1 MMAYVFVEPAM
12 LVQEGGWLALLI
24 ALSVKGALILSL
36 AAMTALVLRR
46 AAAASRHLVWSLA
59 LASLLVLPL
68 LSVALPAWQWSV
80 FPDEF
85 LSHESLSA
93 TTTPSPAAIVVEK
106 PALAAR
112 ADAAPATAGVHTNDV
127 SAAQRAGQSTR
138 SFDALKSGTTS
149 EADHNSPVAS
159 ATAAAP
165 IESSVAYEAQSLRN
179 RSLWGWIQWA
189 MIGWLAGAALIVA
202 HLFVGVARIWQL
214 ARRAETVRDA
224 DWLMLVE
231 RLSRRIALTQT
242 VALRRSARVT
252 MPMAC
257 GLFRS
262 SILLP
267 ADADDWSRERREVV
281 LLHELAH
288 VKRRDCLTQLMAQ
301 VACAIYWFNPLV
313 WMATRRLRIERERAC
328 DDQVLDAGAKASD
341 YADHLLDIARSMG
354 AAPSALVAAV
364 AIARRSQLEGRL
376 LAILDPRL
384 RRRALD
390 RATVTFI
397 AIVMLSLVLPLAML
411 RPAANA
417 QTKRARPVV
426 ARPPAAPQAPG
437 APVVASPTMAPTAP
451 LMAAPPEAALA
462 PAEPGAFP
470 EAVLALPAELPG
482 TPEAAPM
489 PPAIVAAPQSPA
501 PAAAPQAPLSQQDKD
516 ALVEAFQEALKDND
530 PEMREQA
537 LFALVQIG
545 GPRATEAIVAALK
558 DQNPEVREKA
568 VWALG
573 MRHGEGLVDPLIAAL
588 KDANPGVREKA
599 AWALGMKGD
608 GRAVDA
614 LVAALRDENNDVREK
629 AAWALGLKGNK
640 GAVEPLIEALK
651 DKSADVRATAAWAL
665 GLRGDAR
672 AIKALNAATKDEN
685 RDVRA
690 KALWALGMLL
700 MRSGEATTAGDN
712 DNDNNVDVDDDD
724 QIGSGVGNGVGAG
737 VGSGVGAGVGV
748 ATSRERKVL
757 KSASGSAYRPKAKT
771 KPR

>member
-1 MMAYVFVEPAM
+1 MMAYVFVEPAV

-24 ALSVKGALILSL
+24 ALSVKGALILGM
-36 AAMTALVLRR
+36 AGMTAVVLRR

-68 LSVALPAWQWSV
+68 LSVALPAWQWSI
-80 FPDEF
+80 FPDGF
-85 LSHESLSA
+85 LAHESPSA
-93 TTTPSPAAIVVEK
+93 TARPSAATAVVREPAPAARVDV
-106 PALAAR
+106 P
-112 ADAAPATAGVHTNDV
+112 PSTPGVRTNDV
-127 SAAQRAGQSTR
+127 SAAPRAAQNAR
-138 SFDALKSGTTS
+138 SFDALYSGTTS
-149 EADHNSPVAS
+149 EADHGSPVAS
-159 ATAAAP
+159 ATVAASS
-165 IESSVAYEAQSLRN
+165 ESNVAYETQSLRN
-179 RSLWGWIQWA
+179 RNLWGWIQWA
-189 MIGWLAGAALIVA
+189 MLGWLAGAALIVA
-202 HLFVGVARIWQL
+202 HLLVGVARIWQL
-214 ARRAETVRDA
+214 ARRAETVRA
-224 DWLMLVE
+224 AEWLMIVE

-267 ADADDWSRERREVV
+267 ADADDWSGERREVV

-301 VACAIYWFNPLV
+301 VACAVYWFNPLV

-417 QTKRARPVV
+417 QTKRARPAV
-426 ARPPAAPQAPG
+426 ARPPATPQAPG
-437 APVVASPTMAPTAP
+437 SPIVASPAMTPAMP

-470 EAVLALPAELPG
+470 EAALALPAELPG
-482 TPEAAPM
+482 TPEAAPL

-537 LFALVQIG
+537 LFALIQIG

-588 KDANPGVREKA
+588 KDANAGVREKA
-599 AWALGMKGD
+599 AWALGM
-608 GRAVDA
+608 
-614 LVAALRDENNDVREK
+614 
-629 AAWALGLKGNK
+629 KGNK

-665 GLRGDAR
+665 GMRGDAR

-685 RDVRA
+685 RDVRS

-700 MRSGEATTAGDN
+700 MRSGEATTASGDGDN
-712 DNDNNVDVDDDD
+712 DNEVDKDDDD
-724 QIGSGVGNGVGAG
+724 QIGSGVGSDVGAG
-737 VGSGVGAGVGV
+737 VGSGVGNGAGSGD
-748 ATSRERKVL
+748 ATARGRKTL
-757 KSASGSAYRPKAKT
+757 KSATGSTYRSKAKT